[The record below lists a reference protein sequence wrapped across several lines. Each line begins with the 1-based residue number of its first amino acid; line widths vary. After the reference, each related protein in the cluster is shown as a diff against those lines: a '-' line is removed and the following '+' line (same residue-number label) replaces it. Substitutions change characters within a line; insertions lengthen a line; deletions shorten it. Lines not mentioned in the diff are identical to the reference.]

1 MTSTNL
7 TALRNLKLTGMSG
20 AYEAILGLP
29 IDQHPEAHDLLAR
42 LVGFCWVPF
51 TPTTRAQA
59 RQHRRQQ
66 LYLRT
71 SKMRY
76 AATLHDIDP
85 SPARNLPTGQLALLS
100 DLAWIDRGEGVLITG
115 ATGCGK
121 SYLACALGHHACSNG
136 YRTLYFNLNRFCERI
151 ALAQADGTVVKWLDK
166 LAKASLLILDDF
178 GLQAITHP
186 VKLLLLQILE
196 DRYERGGTIIVSQ
209 LPVAK
214 WHEYIAEPTIADA
227 ILDRIVS
234 KAHRVALKGDSLRR
248 RARPATVPETN

>member
-42 LVGFCWVPF
+42 LVDAE
-51 TPTTRAQA
+51 AQA
-59 RQHRRQQ
+59 RQHRRQR

-85 SPARNLPTGQLALLS
+85 SPARNLTGGQLALLS

-136 YRTLYFNLNRFCERI
+136 YRTLYFNLNRFCEQI

-214 WHEYIAEPTIADA
+214 WHEYIDEPTIADA

-234 KAHRVALKGDSLRR
+234 KAHRVALQGDSLRR
-248 RARPATVPETN
+248 RARPETVPETK